1 MKGSKAQNRLPIAL
15 SAAALVVAV
24 LGVTPLGQVAADAV
38 KIVPKAMFANN
49 AAKVDGLSASR
60 APKAGQLVALGRD
73 GKFPGSV
80 IPRSIAVV
88 VDQEGPRGPAGAQG
102 PEGKQGQAG
111 ATGPAGAKG
120 DKGDA
125 GPQGFQGAPGATGAV
140 GPQGPA
146 GAGEPGPQGVA
157 GPAGPAGVKGD
168 TGPAGAKGDPG
179 AAGAKG
185 DPGAAGAPGA
195 ALAYARINADGTL
208 DAAKSK
214 GVAHVASAALG
225 AEGRLFCFETGGLA
239 IKNAVAT
246 ANTDGS
252 NSPILTASVLGAGMA
267 LTGSCGPHDDAAVA
281 FRTIGDAGSW
291 AFYVTFN

>member
-24 LGVTPLGQVAADAV
+24 LGVTPLGQAAADAV

-102 PEGKQGQAG
+102 PEGKQGPAG
-111 ATGPAGAKG
+111 ALGPAGAKG
-120 DKGDA
+120 D
-125 GPQGFQGAPGATGAV
+125 TGA
-140 GPQGPA
+140 A
-146 GAGEPGPQGVA
+146 GA
-157 GPAGPAGVKGD
+157 KGD

-179 AAGAKG
+179 AAGAAGVAGPAGPAGAKG
-185 DPGAAGAPGA
+185 DTGPAGAQGPAGPAGAKGDTGAAGAPGA

-208 DAAKSK
+208 DAARSK
-214 GVAHVASAALG
+214 GVALVTSTALG
-225 AEGRLFCFETGGLA
+225 TKGRLFCFETGGLA

-267 LTGSCGPHDDAAVA
+267 LTASCGPNDDAAVV
-281 FRTIGDAGSW
+281 FRTLGDAGSW
-291 AFYVTFN
+291 AFSVMLN